1 MNLQCFKNGCKNKA
15 VTKKLCSVHYRV
27 YHEKDNQKKGKICSV
42 NGCNK
47 GIISKGLCIN
57 HYQLKKFPAKVQE
70 KRNQVKGK
78 ICKMKG
84 CERGVRSNGYCNNHA
99 SRMAVKEN
107 RKKIFEYLGQDKCQ
121 ICGFSDK
128 RAFSFDHIFND
139 GYLDK
144 KELSKNSS
152 NSIWIKYAK
161 DPELTRKKLQVL
173 CMNCNQIKEVE
184 RKRTRCTMQR
194 GSYVYF

>member
-1 MNLQCFKNGCKNKA
+1 MNSQCFKNGCKNKA
-15 VTKKLCSVHYRV
+15 ICKKFCSTHY
-27 YHEKDNQKKGKICSV
+27 KK
-42 NGCNK
+42 N
-47 GIISKGLCIN
+47 ISKIN
-57 HYQLKKFPAKVQE
+57 HQ
-70 KRNQVKGK
+70 KGK
-78 ICKMKG
+78 ICKVDGCDNGLNIKGLCYNHYQSKNFPAKIQEARNISKGKFCKVDG
-84 CERGVRSNGYCNNHA
+84 CERGTRSNGYCNNHA
-99 SRMAVKEN
+99 SRIAVKEN
-107 RKKIFEYLGQDKCQ
+107 REKIFEYLGQDRCQ
-121 ICGFSDK
+121 ICGFNDK

-144 KELSKNSS
+144 KGLSKNSTS
-152 NSIWIKYAK
+152 CIWAKYAR